1 MGCGGTQDAGERG
14 AREHGGA
21 GGREGPR
28 DTGGRGTRGAKNI
41 SEVAF
46 MLS

>member
-1 MGCGGTQDAGERG
+1 MGCRGPRDAGER
-14 AREHGGA
+14 GA

-28 DTGGRGTRGAKNI
+28 DAGGRGTRGAKNI